1 MLGRAV
7 RKLSCWPVRFGN
19 GLENAVKRVLISGT
33 ICRQGADI
41 LLRSY
46 IRQKRAREEL
56 NKFEF
61 CENMT
66 TTINLL
72 CVC

>member
-41 LLRSY
+41 L
-46 IRQKRAREEL
+46 
-56 NKFEF
+56 
-61 CENMT
+61 
-66 TTINLL
+66 
-72 CVC
+72 